1 MFNYL
6 IRRILYAVPILIG
19 VLLLTFVLFF
29 ASQTPESLAARVLG
43 PNARAEAKKEWI
55 ARRGYDKPL
64 LVNTQPGARIWDS
77 QFCNFIWRVSHF
89 DLGLSDKTGE
99 SLNSKFAEGAIPSLC
114 ITLPAFLVGLCFS
127 IGLALYQVFVRNSAL
142 DRLGTFVC
150 VALMSIPAMV
160 YIIFGQSVLTLAL
173 NWFPVSGF
181 SRNAVSGVKF
191 LVMPVLLMIVMRLGA
206 EVRLYRAI
214 FLEEIAQDYIRTA
227 RAKGVSNQRL
237 LLTHVLKN
245 GLIALITLLVAQL
258 PMLILGSLLIES
270 FFGIPGLGG
279 MLFNAFQQGDLAVV
293 QAMVFLSSLLYIVG
307 LTLTD
312 ILYAAADPRIRLS

>member
-6 IRRILYAVPILIG
+6 LRRMLYAVPILIG
-19 VLLLTFVLFF
+19 VLLITFVLFF
-29 ASQTPESLAARVLG
+29 ASQTPESLATRVLG
-43 PNARAEAKKEWI
+43 PNARPEAKKEWI

-64 LVNTQPGARIWDS
+64 LYNTQPGASLLDS
-77 QFCNFIWRVSHF
+77 QFCNFIGRLSRF

-99 SLNSKFAEGAIPSLC
+99 SINSKVAEGAVPSLC

-142 DRLGTFVC
+142 DRLGTFLC
-150 VALMSIPAMV
+150 VALMSIPSMV

-181 SRNAVSGVKF
+181 SRDGLSGVKF
-191 LVMPVLLMIVMRLGA
+191 LIMPVLLMIVMRLGS

-214 FLEEIAQDYIRTA
+214 FIEEIAQDYVRTA
-227 RAKGVSNQRL
+227 RAKGVSNPRL

-245 GLIALITLLVAQL
+245 GLIDRK
-258 PMLILGSLLIES
+258 S
-270 FFGIPGLGG
+270 
-279 MLFNAFQQGDLAVV
+279 VV
-293 QAMVFLSSLLYIVG
+293 
-307 LTLTD
+307 
-312 ILYAAADPRIRLS
+312 

>member
-150 VALMSIPAMV
+150 VALMSIPAM
-160 YIIFGQSVLTLAL
+160 QETSRASPSLTPT
-173 NWFPVSGF
+173 NRDFD
-181 SRNAVSGVKF
+181 
-191 LVMPVLLMIVMRLGA
+191 IVI
-206 EVRLYRAI
+206 VI
-214 FLEEIAQDYIRTA
+214 D
-227 RAKGVSNQRL
+227 
-237 LLTHVLKN
+237 H
-245 GLIALITLLVAQL
+245 L
-258 PMLILGSLLIES
+258 PMKGRNCPEFLTGSIIL
-270 FFGIPGLGG
+270 
-279 MLFNAFQQGDLAVV
+279 
-293 QAMVFLSSLLYIVG
+293 
-307 LTLTD
+307 
-312 ILYAAADPRIRLS
+312 R